1 MAEKLTSMEDGKL
14 LVPYAFQ
21 LPYHPHQGLEHSE
34 PAPVFCHCQDLGG
47 LSEVP
52 CRYMDHHPFLPSPTR
67 KQLLGN
73 VSSSL
78 VLALSL
84 LVG

>member
-1 MAEKLTSMEDGKL
+1 MNMMAEKLTSMEDGKL

-34 PAPVFCHCQDLGG
+34 PAPVFCF
-47 LSEVP
+47 
-52 CRYMDHHPFLPSPTR
+52 RPSPTR